1 MHSAHSKAG
10 LRRKRCSFVKVD
22 PSESHNSFGN
32 EVNAQFFSTILPI
45 LSAGFHGGPSTPRP
59 GGSCISH
66 LEMSPWKRHKD
77 ICWWMLHI
85 TFCSVSKLRRSMDT
99 LENNNNKKEA
109 KHKSQGR
116 KKKEE
121 ALPTQTHK
129 RHIKVDKHE
138 NLHERYLTNT
148 SFVASSCGWVSV
160 SYLMDDL
167 RHWQLVRVRVHL
179 FLLLSIYRTEKQN
192 TQKSTLW
199 AFTQESKLH
208 SYIWLLLCGTPSFS
222 DEEKLSGRGTD
233 SVFPLAVCVQLRCVC
248 LWQSVV
254 CILMQ
259 MTSPFSPSR

>member
-1 MHSAHSKAG
+1 MHSAHSKTG

-32 EVNAQFFSTILPI
+32 EVNAQLFSTILPI

-66 LEMSPWKRHKD
+66 LEMSPWKRHKN

-99 LENNNNKKEA
+99 LENNNNNKRSKTQEP
-109 KHKSQGR
+109 G
-116 KKKEE
+116 KKKKKK
-121 ALPTQTHK
+121 LWIRK
-129 RHIKVDKHE
+129 HIKVDKHK

-148 SFVASSCGWVSV
+148 SFVATWASSCSWVSV

-167 RHWQLVRVRVHL
+167 RHWQLVCVRVHL
-179 FLLLSIYRTEKQN
+179 FLLLSIYRTEKQTAQN
-192 TQKSTLW
+192 STLW

-233 SVFPLAVCVQLRCVC
+233 SVFPLAVCVQLRCVY

-259 MTSPFSPSR
+259 MTFPFSPSR